1 MDYLTELLLINFI
14 KGGNDFGVICKA
26 DMGLHLIPYNTVHF

>member
-14 KGGNDFGVICKA
+14 KGGSNFWG
-26 DMGLHLIPYNTVHF
+26 HLQSRYGGPFDTI